1 MKRQNNETPARKTKK
16 SRRKL
21 SSSPEEPRDNHLEQ
35 QMEQIQKQQEE
46 MQRKA
51 LQQQEENQRLME
63 QMRMMQQQI
72 LFAMQQPQTQPL
84 VQPQTQPS
92 VPSAETINTQPPVNY
107 SNLDDLLSQP
117 ETDHVILEPVDP
129 PIVPDLPSTS
139 QNCHQ
144 HQSTSQNGHQHES
157 ESPNRHQLYDS
168 SSSSE
173 SDHDQPG
180 PSGLCSQRS
189 KSNVNYYESPSP
201 NANPRVSPFSPTSPS
216 LLEFHK
222 KNAKTHKKNLS
233 EAQKM
238 NITVHVMLNWVFG
251 AGRKC
256 GYRKAKGK
264 KNKKQPFKT
273 KSKSQFIKE
282 YYENYFPELFRE
294 WGDDFDDICPIKP
307 ADIHTWLRN
316 ISLYGSTEKKDN
328 KNLPEPPNPSKDA

>member
-1 MKRQNNETPARKTKK
+1 MKRNNNETPARKTKK

-21 SSSPEEPRDNHLEQ
+21 SSSSEEPRNNQLEQ
-35 QMEQIQKQQEE
+35 QMEEIRKQQEE

-63 QMRMMQQQI
+63 QMRMMQQQM
-72 LFAMQQPQTQPL
+72 LFAMQQSQTQPQ
-84 VQPQTQPS
+84 VQPP
-92 VPSAETINTQPPVNY
+92 PETINTQPPVNY

-117 ETDHVILEPVDP
+117 ESDHVILEPVDP

-144 HQSTSQNGHQHES
+144 HESTSQ
-157 ESPNRHQLYDS
+157 NRHQLYDS